1 MSKPDYKP
9 VPRVRM
15 TLTGAIQDRCLHELC
30 TAFGVGEYYSQTH
43 EITCFPSD
51 FAYFMDLVAKMDK
64 PPTLKQL
71 RVEYVDI
78 RNDVRRTTVQSQN
91 RKWNCE
97 EVLEEPELEPNP
109 SVEGRIPLD
118 VNIIRA
124 YPLAEAM
131 WWFIENVGQDHPA
144 RDELFFLLR
153 ERVRVGQ
160 DATD

>member
-1 MSKPDYKP
+1 
-9 VPRVRM
+9 
-15 TLTGAIQDRCLHELC
+15 
-30 TAFGVGEYYSQTH
+30 
-43 EITCFPSD
+43 
-51 FAYFMDLVAKMDK
+51 MDLVAKMDK

-97 EVLEEPELEPNP
+97 EVLEEPEPEPNP
-109 SVEGRIPLD
+109 SAEGRISPD
-118 VNIIRA
+118 ANIIRA

-153 ERVRVGQ
+153 ERVRVVQ